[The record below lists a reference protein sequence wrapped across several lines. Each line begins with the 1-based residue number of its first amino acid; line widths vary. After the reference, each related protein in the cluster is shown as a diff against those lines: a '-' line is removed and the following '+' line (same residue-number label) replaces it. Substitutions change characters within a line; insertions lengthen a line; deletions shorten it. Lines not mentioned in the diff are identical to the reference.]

1 MGEETVMTKPV
12 SLPFFFL
19 LSLPVP
25 HFILFYLCL
34 LVALSFS
41 FSHCMQH
48 KMTIFVLLFFFKMK
62 EKHPGDV
69 QARLAVKSL

>member
-12 SLPFFFL
+12 SLPFFL

-48 KMTIFVLLFFFKMK
+48 KMTIFVLFFFKMK